1 MKRVGVLLVI
11 MLSLVPAFYLNRW
24 LQQIIQPRKS
34 FVRLLLYILTAF
46 VLVFL
51 YTFVIVW
58 CIAKLFP
65 IAKP

>member
-24 LQQIIQPRKS
+24 LQKIIQPRKS
-34 FVRLLLYILTAF
+34 FLRLLLYILTAF

>member
-24 LQQIIQPRKS
+24 LQKIIQPRKS